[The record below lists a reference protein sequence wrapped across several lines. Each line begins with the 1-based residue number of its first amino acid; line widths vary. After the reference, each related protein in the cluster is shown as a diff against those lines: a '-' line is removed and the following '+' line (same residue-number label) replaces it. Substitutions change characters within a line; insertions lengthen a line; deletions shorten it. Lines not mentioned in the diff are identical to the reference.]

1 MKPVGFLP
9 NQTQLEQPE
18 DCELYLAQDE
28 MHIHGILL
36 LIPDHLHSAGFSLR
50 SLFCATC
57 TNLSKDAAISCLK
70 IHFRAM
76 INIRCMN
83 TDVSKEARRPVMGF
97 N

>member
-1 MKPVGFLP
+1 MKPEGFKP
-9 NQTQLEQPE
+9 NQTQLKQPE

-36 LIPDHLHSAGFSLR
+36 LIPDHMHSAGFLLL

-57 TNLSKDAAISCLK
+57 TNLSKVAAISCLG
-70 IHFRAM
+70 INFRAI
-76 INIRCMN
+76 INICGMS
-83 TDVSKEARRPVMGF
+83 TDVSEEARRPVMGF